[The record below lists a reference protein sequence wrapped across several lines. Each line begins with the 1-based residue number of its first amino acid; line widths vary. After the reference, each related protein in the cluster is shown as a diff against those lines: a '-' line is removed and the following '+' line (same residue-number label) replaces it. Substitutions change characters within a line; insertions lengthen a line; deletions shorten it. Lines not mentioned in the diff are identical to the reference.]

1 MDQFVGQI
9 LLTGFNY
16 APVNWH
22 FCDGSLLPISQYDA
36 LFTLIGTTYGG
47 DGVNTFALPDLRGRT
62 AIGQGNGQG
71 LSPALMGQIAG
82 VENVTI
88 TSQTY
93 PQHTHTL
100 SGTSATGNSLNPSN
114 SLLAVGQVV
123 YRAEAPTLT
132 MNPAMCGP
140 ATGHNNPHE
149 NRQPYQV
156 CNWIIALFGVFP
168 SQG

>member
-1 MDQFVGQI
+1 MDQYVGQI
-9 LLTGFNY
+9 LLTGFNF
-16 APVNWH
+16 APLDWH

-36 LFTLIGTTYGG
+36 LFNLIGTTYGG

-62 AIGQGNGQG
+62 AVGQGTGQG
-71 LSPALMGQIAG
+71 LSTYIMGQRAG
-82 VENVTI
+82 TENVTI

-93 PQHTHTL
+93 PQHTHSL
-100 SGTSATGNSLNPSN
+100 SGTSVTGDAQNPSG
-114 SLLAVGQVV
+114 SLLAVGQTV

-132 MNPAMCGP
+132 MNPIMCGP
-140 ATGHNNPHE
+140 AAGLGNPHE

-168 SQG
+168 SRG